1 MNLKV
6 IIIYIITA
14 VLFAASGIMAYIL
27 MKPSQN
33 ENVEIVSNG
42 NVLYSFDLSKTENQS
57 ITIMSADGKSSN
69 TICIENGTICVSDAE
84 CPDKTCVKSGMLRS
98 EGLPIVCLPNKLIV
112 RFCEE
117 G

>member
-6 IIIYIITA
+6 IIISVITA
-14 VLFAASGIMAYIL
+14 VFFAVSGIIAYIL

-33 ENVEIVSNG
+33 KNVEIVSNG
-42 NVLYSFDLSKTENQS
+42 NVLYSFDLSETENQS

-69 TICIENGTICVSDAE
+69 TIRIENGTICVSDAE
-84 CPDKTCVKSGMLRS
+84 CPDKTCVKSGILKS
-98 EGLPIVCLPNKLIV
+98 EGLPIVCLPNKLII
-112 RFCEE
+112 RFSEE

>member
-6 IIIYIITA
+6 IIISIITA
-14 VLFAASGIMAYIL
+14 VLFAASGIIAYIL

-33 ENVEIVSNG
+33 KNVEIVSNG
-42 NVLYSFDLSKTENQS
+42 NVLYSFDLSEAEDQS
-57 ITIMSADGKSSN
+57 ITIMSADGKSFN